1 MRLRESPY
9 VLRIHTS
16 KKKFGH
22 EEYYAE
28 LLLFYP
34 FWKEETDLPI
44 DEIGC
49 KNLFLANF
57 DLLKQNRQKLFPY
70 STKIEEM
77 KILLEES
84 DSSRPEY
91 IYDTLD
97 GEGQQEN
104 LDDKDLILP
113 IDDSE
118 LPQELPEHENL
129 GFVDPDHAKL

>member
-1 MRLRESPY
+1 MRLQESPY
-9 VLRIHTS
+9 VLRIHAS
-16 KKKFGH
+16 KKKSGH

-34 FWKEETDLPI
+34 FWKEEDDLAI

-49 KNLFLANF
+49 QNLVLANY

-70 STKIEEM
+70 STEIEEM
-77 KILLEES
+77 KILLEKS
-84 DSSRPEY
+84 DSNWPEH

-104 LDDKDLILP
+104 LDDK
-113 IDDSE
+113 
-118 LPQELPEHENL
+118 
-129 GFVDPDHAKL
+129 